1 VADLELTHIVFVLD
15 RSGSMEPLRRMAV
28 DGFNQFLSQQ
38 RALPGKATAT
48 LVQFSDEVWT
58 TWENLP
64 VSEAVLDLHAYTPGG
79 NTALYDAVGGTIDRV
94 GRKLAS
100 LPEAQRPGKVVFA
113 ILTDGEENS
122 SRRFA
127 AQDVAKRI
135 RHQTDSYGWEFLFL
149 GASPSWLE
157 HAKEMGIQAADA
169 TAFDPSPDGLA
180 LAMCEMEERVTRT
193 RGGGARSGVILNTRT

>member
-1 VADLELTHIVFVLD
+1 MPDLDLTHIVFVLD

-38 RALPGKATAT
+38 CALPGKATAT

-64 VSEAVLDLHAYTPGG
+64 VQEAGLAFKSYTPGG
-79 NTALYDAVGGTIDRV
+79 NTALYDAVGSTIDRV
-94 GRKLAS
+94 GQKLAA
-100 LPEAQRPGKVVFA
+100 LPESQRPGKVVFA

-127 AQDVAKRI
+127 AKDVSKRI

-157 HAKEMGIQAADA
+157 QAREMGIQAADA

-180 LAMCEMEERVTRT
+180 DALCVMEERVTRT
-193 RGGGARSGVILNTRT
+193 RGWGRS